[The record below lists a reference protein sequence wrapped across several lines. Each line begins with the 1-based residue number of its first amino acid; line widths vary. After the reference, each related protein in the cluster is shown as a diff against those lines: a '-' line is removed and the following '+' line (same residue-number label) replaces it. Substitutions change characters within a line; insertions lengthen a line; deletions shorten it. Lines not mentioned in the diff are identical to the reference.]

1 MRALSGTR
9 ETGELAMRQVVELE
23 QKEHFKDR
31 LICLQHGLPAAAT
44 CPA

>member
-23 QKEHFKDR
+23 QKGHFKELYSID
-31 LICLQHGLPAAAT
+31 QAT
-44 CPA
+44 YLKES